1 MDWEQI
7 GVLIIAGVFLIFFAP
22 RAIRAAKNAPKATA
36 SDWKGIAIPIV
47 LVILFVVFL
56 IMSVR

>member
-1 MDWEQI
+1 MGWEKI
-7 GVLIIAGVFLIFFAP
+7 GVLIIAGVFLLFFAP
-22 RAIRAAKNAPKATA
+22 RALRAAKNSPKATA
-36 SDWKGIAIPIV
+36 SDWKAFAIPII